1 MNQHQNKNKQINKI
15 KNYILPM
22 LFKNTISYKKHKQRV
37 KLQKIREHLNSS
49 LGLNLSEKSVRYLYT
64 PPGEEDG

>member
-1 MNQHQNKNKQINKI
+1 MGKI
-15 KNYILPM
+15 VS
-22 LFKNTISYKKHKQRV
+22 FKKHKERV

-64 PPGEEDG
+64 PPGEEDGR